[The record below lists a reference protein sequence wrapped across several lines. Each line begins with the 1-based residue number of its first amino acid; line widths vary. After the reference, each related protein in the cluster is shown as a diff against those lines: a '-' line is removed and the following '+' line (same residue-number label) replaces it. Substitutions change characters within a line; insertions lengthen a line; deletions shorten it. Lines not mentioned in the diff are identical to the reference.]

1 MELVKQ
7 NQKSKLDFAA
17 IEVVVC
23 KSEAPCNKQKMEDS
37 KVRAV
42 TKGSGKN

>member
-7 NQKSKLDFAA
+7 NQKNKLYFAA

-23 KSEAPCNKQKMEDS
+23 KLEARCNKQKMEDS

-42 TKGSGKN
+42 TQGSEKN